1 MAARAL
7 ASATISFGLV
17 SIPIK
22 VYTATQSKS
31 VRFNMLDPRDK
42 SRVKQQYVSAASGE
56 PVERDSL
63 VRGYEHSRGQYVV
76 FSEEELQALES
87 RSDQTI
93 EIAEFVPIAAVDPI
107 FFEKSNLLGPDK
119 GGHKAYRL
127 LHEAMTDTG
136 RVAIARHS
144 TRGRLDLV
152 LVRPV
157 KRGLALHG
165 LYYADE
171 VRSFDEID
179 LGEDVALKPGEVSL
193 AKQLVLQLAGESFQP
208 ERYEDEYRQA
218 LVAAI
223 DRKVAG
229 EEIVAVPRAEAREQ
243 IVDLVEAL
251 KRSLAARDAGA
262 ADAGPAGPRRVR
274 KPARAKGGKEPSR
287 KRSAAG

>member
-1 MAARAL
+1 MPARAL
-7 ASATISFGLV
+7 SSATLCFGLV

-42 SRVKQQYVSAASGE
+42 SRVKQQYVSAATGE
-56 PVERDSL
+56 PVERDGL
-63 VRGYEHSRGQYVV
+63 VRGYEHTRGQYVI
-76 FSEEELQALES
+76 FTDEELGALES

-107 FFEKSNLLGPDK
+107 YFAKSNLLGPDK

-127 LHEAMTDTG
+127 LHEAMTETG

-144 TRGRLDLV
+144 TRGRLELV

-157 KRGLALHG
+157 QRGLALQG

-171 VRSFDEID
+171 VRGFDEIE
-179 LGEDVALKPGEVSL
+179 LGEDVALKPGEVAL
-193 AKQLVLQLAGESFQP
+193 AKQLVLQLAHDTFEP
-208 ERYEDEYRQA
+208 ARYEDEYRQA
-218 LVAAI
+218 LLAAI
-223 DRKVAG
+223 ERKVAG
-229 EEIVAVPRAEAREQ
+229 EEVVAAPRAEAREQ

-251 KRSLAARDAGA
+251 KRSLASREAPEAAGA
-262 ADAGPAGPRRVR
+262 ERMR
-274 KPARAKGGKEPSR
+274 KPARAKGKKEPAR
-287 KRSAAG
+287 RRQAGG

>member
-1 MAARAL
+1 MPARAL
-7 ASATISFGLV
+7 SSATLCFGLV

-42 SRVKQQYVSAASGE
+42 SRVKQQYVSAATGE
-56 PVERDSL
+56 PVERDGL
-63 VRGYEHSRGQYVV
+63 VRGYEHTRGQYVI
-76 FSEEELQALES
+76 FTDEELGALES

-93 EIAEFVPIAAVDPI
+93 EIAEFVPITAVDPI
-107 FFEKSNLLGPDK
+107 YFAKSNLLGPDK

-127 LHEAMTDTG
+127 LHEAMTGTG

-144 TRGRLDLV
+144 TRGRLELV

-157 KRGLALHG
+157 QRGLALQG

-171 VRSFDEID
+171 VRGFDEIE
-179 LGEDVALKPGEVSL
+179 LGEDVALKPGEVEL
-193 AKQLVLQLAGESFQP
+193 AKQLVLQLAKDSFEP

-218 LVAAI
+218 LLAAI
-223 DRKVAG
+223 ERKVAG
-229 EEIVAVPRAEAREQ
+229 EEVVAAPRAEAREQ

-251 KRSLAARDAGA
+251 KRSLAAREAPEAAGSE
-262 ADAGPAGPRRVR
+262 RMR
-274 KPARAKGGKEPSR
+274 KPARAKGRKEPAR
-287 KRSAAG
+287 RRQAGG